1 MMLAAP
7 ISAQDFQ
14 KGFEAVQGGDLKTA
28 LKEWKPLAES
38 GYSVAQ
44 HNLGLMYDEGE
55 GVPEDA
61 KEAIRLYT
69 LAPEQGYV
77 NAQYN

>member
-14 KGFEAVQGGDLKTA
+14 KGFEAVQGGDFATA

-44 HNLGLMYDEGE
+44 HNLGLMYDHG
-55 GVPEDA
+55 
-61 KEAIRLYT
+61 
-69 LAPEQGYV
+69 
-77 NAQYN
+77 